1 MTPELVIAYSAT
13 VISISARFIFMYL
26 LYTKKSINPYSL
38 IFSTLNIVSSSLWI
52 TYSQIISDTP
62 IFVRGTSDLL
72 LFSISTSYIIYNRIE
87 IKNLPSDDII
97 VLAFEMCEGVN
108 KYLFLQTSSFTCSS
122 RMEITEEEK

>member
-1 MTPELVIAYSAT
+1 M
-13 VISISARFIFMYL
+13 
-26 LYTKKSINPYSL
+26 
-38 IFSTLNIVSSSLWI
+38 
-52 TYSQIISDTP
+52 ISDTP

-72 LFSISTSYIIYNRIE
+72 LFSISTSYIIYNRIQ

-108 KYLFLQTSSFTCSS
+108 KYSYSQTSSFTSSS